1 MGDYAKNLRNKRDWF
16 YGLCSTTYTGNTG
29 IITTTFKRNSN
40 CTIACLWWQSWQNF
54 HQTREKSISAISVAS
69 IIFIRLLLCEG
80 FASCFSS
87 WVDSSTID
95 CTLTAIPSIQ
105 PGFAS
110 TFAWSSFWYSQH
122 GNVPHTVHGERIYV
136 RIILNYNCDRGPAPV
151 GLHLNHPGWH
161 LQSFA
166 LNPL

>member
-105 PGFAS
+105 PGLDGFAS
-110 TFAWSSFWYSQH
+110 TFAWSSFQYSQH
-122 GNVPHTVHGERIYV
+122 GNVLRLTYILYMENAFMWGSFWITTVT
-136 RIILNYNCDRGPAPV
+136 V
-151 GLHLNHPGWH
+151 GW
-161 LQSFA
+161 LQSDCI
-166 LNPL
+166 